1 VYCTTCGIDLGA
13 SARFCSSCGK
23 SLADSSATAP
33 VKARDWDLHINV
45 LGWLIIAHS
54 ALVGAIGL
62 IVMVG
67 GSFIRN
73 LIRNNP
79 QLLENAN
86 PNDVPP
92 PEVLAILAPVSFM
105 IGLIFLLIALPSIIA
120 GVGLLRYRTWG
131 RGLTLVLSFLRLLEF
146 PFGTA
151 TAVYSFWI
159 LLSRD
164 GKRFYNEK
172 AAQAEA

>member
-1 VYCTTCGIDLGA
+1 V
-13 SARFCSSCGK
+13 
-23 SLADSSATAP
+23 
-33 VKARDWDLHINV
+33 NV
-45 LGWLIIAHS
+45 LGWLVIAHA
-54 ALVGAIGL
+54 ALIGAIGL
-62 IVMVG
+62 IVMVAG
-67 GSFIRN
+67 QFAHN
-73 LIRNNP
+73 VIRNNP
-79 QLLENAN
+79 RIFDNAN

-92 PEVLAILAPVSFM
+92 PEVLQIVAPATFLIGIL
-105 IGLIFLLIALPSIIA
+105 FLLIALPSIAA

-159 LLSRD
+159 LLSQD

-172 AAQAEA
+172 AARAEA

>member
-1 VYCTTCGIDLGA
+1 MYCINCGIDPGP
-13 SARFCSSCGK
+13 SANFCSSCGR
-23 SLADSSATAP
+23 SLTAATATP
-33 VKARDWDLHINV
+33 VKKRDWDLHVNV
-45 LGWLIIAHS
+45 LGWLVIAHA
-54 ALVGAIGL
+54 ALIGAIGL
-62 IVMVG
+62 IVMVAG
-67 GSFIRN
+67 QFAHN
-73 LIRNNP
+73 VIRNNP
-79 QLLENAN
+79 RIFDNAN

-92 PEVLAILAPVSFM
+92 PEVLQIVAPATFLIGIL
-105 IGLIFLLIALPSIIA
+105 FLLIALPSIAA

-159 LLSRD
+159 LLSQD

-172 AAQAEA
+172 AARAEA